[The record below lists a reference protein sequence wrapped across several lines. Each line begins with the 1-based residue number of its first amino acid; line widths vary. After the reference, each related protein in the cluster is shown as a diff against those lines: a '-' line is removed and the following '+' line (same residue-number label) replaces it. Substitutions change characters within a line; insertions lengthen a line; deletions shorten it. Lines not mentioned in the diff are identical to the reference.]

1 MNKSRAFSAIVSA
14 GLVVGILDIT
24 SAFIIWSLKGV
35 TLTRGLQGMAAPLVG
50 QESFQGGLATAAL
63 GLAIHFFI
71 ALVVTTVF
79 YLASRKFI
87 FLTQHAVV
95 SGLLYGIA
103 VYLFMYWLVLPLAF
117 AKFRHS
123 ISNDAPAVIV
133 RMILIGLPMALI
145 VRRYSQGAVE
155 QQV

>member
-1 MNKSRAFSAIVSA
+1 MNKSRAFPTIVSA

-35 TLTRGLQGMAAPLVG
+35 TLTRGLQWMATPLVG

-63 GLAIHFFI
+63 GLAIHFFT
-71 ALVVTTVF
+71 AFVVTTVF
-79 YLASRKFI
+79 YLASRNFI

-123 ISNDAPAVIV
+123 ISNDVTAVIV
-133 RMILIGLPMALI
+133 HMILIGLPTALI
-145 VRRYSQGAVE
+145 VRRYSQGAVD
-155 QQV
+155 QQA